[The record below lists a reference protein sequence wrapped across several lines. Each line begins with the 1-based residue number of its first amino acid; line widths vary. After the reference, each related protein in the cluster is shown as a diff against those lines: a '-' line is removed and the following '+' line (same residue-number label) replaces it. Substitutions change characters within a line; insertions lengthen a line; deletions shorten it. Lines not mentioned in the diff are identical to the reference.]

1 MKLSMTERIQAIIV
15 AVQQYHEWYMA
26 DAMARGTTGL
36 DAFEKTMNY
45 YSSIPLPEGLAH
57 NRACFEAILR
67 YPIEQ
72 TLNTQMEDLPH
83 IFKFEY

>member
-1 MKLSMTERIQAIIV
+1 MKHAMTERIQSIIV
-15 AVQQYHEWYMA
+15 AVQQYKKWYMA
-26 DAMARGTTGL
+26 DAMARGIP
-36 DAFEKTMNY
+36 DIDVFEQTMKY
-45 YSSIPLPEGLAH
+45 YSSFFIPEGLEH

-83 IFKFEY
+83 LFKFEY